1 MDELK
6 NINEAIKID
15 EILLVIDAMTGQD
28 AVNVITT
35 FNEKLPLT
43 GAILTKLDGDT
54 RGGAALSIRHLT
66 NIPIKFIGVSEK
78 MDGLDEFH
86 PDRMAQRILGMG
98 DLMTMIEKAEAVI
111 DQDEAAKTAK
121 RMQEGKFDLEDFL
134 STMKQIKKLGPLE
147 SLIKMIP
154 GVPKEAKNVKIDPK
168 DMAHIEAII
177 LSMTPYERRHPEVIK
192 NTRKQRI
199 SKGCARSVEE
209 INRLLKQ
216 FEEMKTMM
224 KQLKN
229 GKMPFKM

>member
-1 MDELK
+1 
-6 NINEAIKID
+6 
-15 EILLVIDAMTGQD
+15 
-28 AVNVITT
+28 
-35 FNEKLPLT
+35 
-43 GAILTKLDGDT
+43 
-54 RGGAALSIRHLT
+54 
-66 NIPIKFIGVSEK
+66 
-78 MDGLDEFH
+78 
-86 PDRMAQRILGMG
+86 MAQRILGMG
-98 DLMTMIEKAEAVI
+98 DLMTMIEKAENVI
-111 DQDEAAKTAK
+111 DQDEAARAAK

-199 SKGCARSVEE
+199 SKGCARSIEE

-216 FEEMKTMM
+216 FEEMKVMM
-224 KQLKN
+224 KQMKN